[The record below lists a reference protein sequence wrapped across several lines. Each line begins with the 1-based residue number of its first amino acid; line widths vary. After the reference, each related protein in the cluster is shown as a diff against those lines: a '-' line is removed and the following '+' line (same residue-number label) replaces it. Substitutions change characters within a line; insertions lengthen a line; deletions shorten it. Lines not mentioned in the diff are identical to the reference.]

1 MNYTDERICSIAL
14 TLCTGIGALTA
25 HRLVQ
30 VAGSAAAVF
39 SRREELARTCPDIQ
53 PAALKALDTPG
64 IFARA
69 EQELDFADKHGIA
82 CLTLQDDRY
91 PTRLRQCEDAPLFL
105 LYSGTGN
112 LNSLRV
118 VSMVGTRNATD
129 YGRQWCNSFI
139 RDLAALCPDLL
150 VVSGLAYGIDI
161 ASHRAALAHHVPT
174 VAVLAHG
181 LDRIYPAI
189 HRKTATEMLAQGGLL
204 TEFLTGLTEFLT
216 GTEPER
222 YNFLSRNRIV
232 AGMAD
237 AVIVVESGR
246 KGGSLITATLAEG
259 YHRDCF
265 AVPGRATDE
274 HSAGCNRLIRDN
286 KAAQQGRLGGE
297 RRGLRTGH
305 ELEHDPN
312 DVYPRAA
319 QPVPGTDGRRRP
331 HRPTA
336 GPPGRPGRQHAG
348 GRERHPLQPA
358 ERPPLRDGAEGHH
371 KSPDR
376 QCVSPAG
383 LTASGSTHGRT
394 SLEARAH

>member
-25 HRLVQ
+25 QRLVQ

-105 LYSGTGN
+105 FYSGTGN

-204 TEFLTGLTEFLT
+204 TEFLTG
-216 GTEPER
+216 TEPER

-286 KAAQQGRLGGE
+286 KAALVQNAEDFVQAMNWGTAQMTSTPVQRNLFQELTDEEGRIVQL
-297 RRGLRTGH
+297 L
-305 ELEHDPN
+305 
-312 DVYPRAA
+312 
-319 QPVPGTDGRRRP
+319 
-331 HRPTA
+331 
-336 GPPGRPGRQHAG
+336 GRQG
-348 GRERHPLQPA
+348 DQDVNTLVVE
-358 ERPPLRDGAEGHH
+358 
-371 KSPDR
+371 
-376 QCVSPAG
+376 
-383 LTASGSTHGRT
+383 SGIPFSRLSALLFEMELKGIIKAQTGNVYHLLG
-394 SLEARAH
+394 

>member
-30 VAGSAAAVF
+30 AIGSAADVF
-39 SRREELARTCPDIQ
+39 ARRKELIQLCPDIQ

-91 PTRLRQCEDAPLFL
+91 PTRLRECEDAPLFL
-105 LYSGTGN
+105 FYKGQAN

-118 VSMVGTRNATD
+118 VSMVGTRRATD
-129 YGRQWCNSFI
+129 YGRQWCEDFV
-139 RDLAALCPDLL
+139 RDLSARCPDLL

-161 ASHRAALAHHVPT
+161 ASHRAALAHGVPT

-181 LDRIYPAI
+181 LDRIYPAL
-189 HRKTATEMLAQGGLL
+189 HRKTATDMLAQGGL
-204 TEFLTGLTEFLT
+204 LTEFLT

-286 KAAQQGRLGGE
+286 KAALVENAEDFVQAMNWSTAQMTSTPVQRNLFQ
-297 RRGLRTGH
+297 
-305 ELEHDPN
+305 EL
-312 DVYPRAA
+312 
-319 QPVPGTDGRRRP
+319 TDEESRIVQLL
-331 HRPTA
+331 
-336 GPPGRPGRQHAG
+336 GRQG
-348 GRERHPLQPA
+348 DQDVNTL
-358 ERPPLRDGAEGHH
+358 
-371 KSPDR
+371 
-376 QCVSPAG
+376 VV
-383 LTASGSTHGRT
+383 ASGIPFSRLSTLLFEMELKGIIKAQTGNVYHLLG
-394 SLEARAH
+394 

>member
-25 HRLVQ
+25 QRLVQ
-30 VAGSAAAVF
+30 MAGSAAAVF

-64 IFARA
+64 IFTRA
-69 EQELDFADKHGIA
+69 EQEL
-82 CLTLQDDRY
+82 

-105 LYSGTGN
+105 FYSGTGN

-204 TEFLTGLTEFLT
+204 TEFLTG
-216 GTEPER
+216 TEPER

-246 KGGSLITATLAEG
+246 KGGSLITASLAEG

-286 KAAQQGRLGGE
+286 KAALVQNAEDFVQAMNWSTAQMTSTPVQRNLFQELTDEEGRIVQL
-297 RRGLRTGH
+297 L
-305 ELEHDPN
+305 
-312 DVYPRAA
+312 
-319 QPVPGTDGRRRP
+319 
-331 HRPTA
+331 
-336 GPPGRPGRQHAG
+336 GRQG
-348 GRERHPLQPA
+348 DQDVNTLVVE
-358 ERPPLRDGAEGHH
+358 
-371 KSPDR
+371 
-376 QCVSPAG
+376 
-383 LTASGSTHGRT
+383 SGIPFSRLSALLFEMELKGIIKAQTGNVYHLLG
-394 SLEARAH
+394 

>member
-30 VAGSAAAVF
+30 AIGSAADVF
-39 SRREELARTCPDIQ
+39 ARRKELIQLCPDIQ

-69 EQELDFADKHGIA
+69 EQELAFADKHGIA
-82 CLTLQDDRY
+82 CLTLCDERY
-91 PTRLRQCEDAPLFL
+91 PTRLRECEDAPLFL
-105 LYSGTGN
+105 FYSGTGN

-118 VSMVGTRNATD
+118 VSMVGTRRATD
-129 YGRQWCNSFI
+129 YGRQWCEDFV
-139 RDLAALCPDLL
+139 RDLSARCPDLL

-161 ASHRAALAHHVPT
+161 ASHRAALAHGVPT

-181 LDRIYPAI
+181 LDRIYPAL
-189 HRKTATEMLAQGGLL
+189 HRKTATDMLAQGGL
-204 TEFLTGLTEFLT
+204 LTEFLT

-237 AVIVVESGR
+237 AIIVVESGR

-286 KAAQQGRLGGE
+286 KAALVQNAEDFVQAMNWSTAQMTSTPVQRNLFQ
-297 RRGLRTGH
+297 
-305 ELEHDPN
+305 EL
-312 DVYPRAA
+312 
-319 QPVPGTDGRRRP
+319 TDEESRIVQLL
-331 HRPTA
+331 
-336 GPPGRPGRQHAG
+336 GRQG
-348 GRERHPLQPA
+348 DQDVNNTL
-358 ERPPLRDGAEGHH
+358 
-371 KSPDR
+371 
-376 QCVSPAG
+376 VV
-383 LTASGSTHGRT
+383 ASGIPFSRLSALLFEMELKGIIKAQTGNVYHLLG
-394 SLEARAH
+394 

>member
-25 HRLVQ
+25 QRLVQ

-181 LDRIYPAI
+181 L
-189 HRKTATEMLAQGGLL
+189 TASIPP
-204 TEFLTGLTEFLT
+204 F
-216 GTEPER
+216 
-222 YNFLSRNRIV
+222 
-232 AGMAD
+232 
-237 AVIVVESGR
+237 
-246 KGGSLITATLAEG
+246 TARRPPKCW
-259 YHRDCF
+259 H
-265 AVPGRATDE
+265 
-274 HSAGCNRLIRDN
+274 
-286 KAAQQGRLGGE
+286 KAACS
-297 RRGLRTGH
+297 
-305 ELEHDPN
+305 PN
-312 DVYPRAA
+312 
-319 QPVPGTDGRRRP
+319 
-331 HRPTA
+331 
-336 GPPGRPGRQHAG
+336 
-348 GRERHPLQPA
+348 
-358 ERPPLRDGAEGHH
+358 
-371 KSPDR
+371 S
-376 QCVSPAG
+376 
-383 LTASGSTHGRT
+383 
-394 SLEARAH
+394 

>member
-25 HRLVQ
+25 QRLVQ
-30 VAGSAAAVF
+30 MAGSAAAVF

-105 LYSGTGN
+105 FYSGTGN

-139 RDLAALCPDLL
+139 RDLATLCPDLL

-204 TEFLTGLTEFLT
+204 TEFLTGTD
-216 GTEPER
+216 PER
-222 YNFLSRNRIV
+222 YNFLSRNRLV
-232 AGMAD
+232 AGLSQGT
-237 AVIVVESGR
+237 IVVESGI
-246 KGGSLITATLAEG
+246 KGGSLVTADIAASYNKELFALPGPIDSPASEGTNMLIRTNQAILYQSVEDIAHALNWQPPHVAPSTVESLSPRLRTAYDALPAGARLDTESLAELWQLPLWE
-259 YHRDCF
+259 
-265 AVPGRATDE
+265 A
-274 HSAGCNRLIRDN
+274 SSLIG
-286 KAAQQGRLGGE
+286 QL
-297 RRGLRTGH
+297 
-305 ELEHDPN
+305 
-312 DVYPRAA
+312 
-319 QPVPGTDGRRRP
+319 
-331 HRPTA
+331 
-336 GPPGRPGRQHAG
+336 
-348 GRERHPLQPA
+348 
-358 ERPPLRDGAEGHH
+358 
-371 KSPDR
+371 
-376 QCVSPAG
+376 
-383 LTASGSTHGRT
+383 
-394 SLEARAH
+394 RAHGLLAADPYKCYYKV